1 MPRSKEKPTAKD
13 KTANGILTAQM
24 LVSPQAIDAW
34 QGIVAE
40 WGRFVTERS
49 QRDIETQRAM
59 LDCRS
64 PSELM
69 KVQTEFYQ
77 TAVQQYS
84 EETMRLMQ
92 MMADAARKTVYHA
105 KTARKYNDVPL

>member
-1 MPRSKEKPTAKD
+1 MPEPKNKTAKKGD
-13 KTANGILTAQM
+13 TNAKRPSAVTAVA
-24 LVSPQAIDAW
+24 PEAIDSW
-34 QGIVAE
+34 QEIATE
-40 WGRFVTERS
+40 WGRFVTDRL
-49 QRDIETQRAM
+49 QKDIETQRAM

-77 TAVQQYS
+77 TAIQQYS

-92 MMADAARKTVYHA
+92 MMSEAAGKTMSSTTSSRK
-105 KTARKYNDVPL
+105 